1 LGRLYVVQENFSSL
15 DGAQGDV
22 ATIVNS
28 LRSGKLTSNRPP
40 NPKTQPLVL
49 RHCPVF

>member
-1 LGRLYVVQENFSSL
+1 VTLCRLYVVQKNFSSL

-28 LRSGKLTSNRPP
+28 LRSGKNSRPSWV
-40 NPKTQPLVL
+40 KSW
-49 RHCPVF
+49 F

>member
-1 LGRLYVVQENFSSL
+1 LGRLYVVQKNFSSR

-28 LRSGKLTSNRPP
+28 LRSGKLTSVLAP
-40 NPKTQPLVL
+40 NPKTQPFVL